1 MPPKELAYRTAE
13 GAEIYLLWH
22 QADNRLTVVV
32 DDTHP
37 EASFVLLVEEDE
49 SPLDVFYHP
58 YAYSARVR
66 AGATILQE
74 VR

>member
-22 QADNRLTVVV
+22 QEDNRLTVVV
-32 DDTHP
+32 DAHS
-37 EASFVLLVEEDE
+37 EASFVLLVEQNE

-58 YAYSARVR
+58 YAYAARAR